1 MDINDSNIHEAIAA
15 WTTDSVMA
23 ESVYGLIPSWD
34 TSLVMSMSGLLCGLW
49 TDGNCYCTR
58 CIDVDMFNEDIA
70 AWDTSSVT
78 DMSYGTYNEDIL
90 LNRGTEVGFLLLAVV
105 AVGLE

>member
-15 WTTDSVMA
+15 WTTDYVMA
-23 ESVYGLIPSWD
+23 EPVYGLIPSWD
-34 TSLVMSMSGLLCGLW
+34 TSLVTSMSGLLCGLR
-49 TDGNCYCTR
+49 TDGNCHCTH

-78 DMSYGTYNEDIL
+78 NME
-90 LNRGTEVGFLLLAVV
+90 RGKFSGLLLLHRMTV
-105 AVGLE
+105 